1 MCLSLA
7 VLGISK
13 ATMVVLHCI
22 GHNVLYYIGHNA
34 LYCRPQCPALYW
46 PQCPVLSA
54 TIFCIVLATMPCVV
68 GHNALHY
75 IGHNILHYIGHN
87 ALYGRPHTSALY
99 RPQCPALSSQYSIVF
114 ISSVDIDYTATCIAA
129 LNSMF
134 LLLKESSSEPSVGL
148 SEQSCRPLLAQL
160 HIVGFHLLEIFK
172 SQSWQILRLENM

>member
-22 GHNVLYYIGHNA
+22 GHNVLY
-34 LYCRPQCPALYW
+34 C
-46 PQCPVLSA
+46 
-54 TIFCIVLATMPCVV
+54 
-68 GHNALHY
+68 

-172 SQSWQILRLENM
+172 SQS